1 MTTWRARATVGK
13 ATDGPRLMVW
23 VGAETMYDRVGH
35 LLGQIGHYLVFWTV
49 RAHGIGGDVSGDID
63 GYHDRDNAVICG
75 LVVVHHIG

>member
-1 MTTWRARATVGK
+1 
-13 ATDGPRLMVW
+13 
-23 VGAETMYDRVGH
+23 MYDRVGH